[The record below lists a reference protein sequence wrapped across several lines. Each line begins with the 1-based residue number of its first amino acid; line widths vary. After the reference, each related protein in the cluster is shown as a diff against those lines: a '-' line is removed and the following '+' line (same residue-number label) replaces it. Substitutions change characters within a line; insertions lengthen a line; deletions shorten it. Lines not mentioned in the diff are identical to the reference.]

1 MRRSLLAFLVIG
13 CGEVHFVEPYPPQLF
28 RSKVQ
33 FTAMSIAEPVA
44 WMTILDLFI
53 EDADACA
60 SARQTTLAAVR
71 VAVASLGGNQLELA
85 AQDLAPD
92 CRVRGR
98 QPLDIAAVQGEL
110 AAAQAAFPGANVRP
124 VIFYIDNFDLTLP
137 PPIAAEVASA
147 RTLQPGQPAILWPIS
162 LPSVATQLNAERTTD
177 WTYAGDPDLSTRLT
191 TSLLTYLPL
200 QTTASVTSGP
210 VPLLDAAEL
219 ETTREFKV
227 CALPKDTN
235 IEDPPAIGATAIVD
249 RAHPP
254 TITFDLPQNVAVPKF
269 LFPTEPMTVLVEGC
283 TGNCDRYFIRE
294 PGDAPRPW
302 DLMTACAL
310 GYR

>member
-110 AAAQAAFPGANVRP
+110 AAAQAAFPGANVR
-124 VIFYIDNFDLTLP
+124 
-137 PPIAAEVASA
+137 
-147 RTLQPGQPAILWPIS
+147 
-162 LPSVATQLNAERTTD
+162 
-177 WTYAGDPDLSTRLT
+177 
-191 TSLLTYLPL
+191 
-200 QTTASVTSGP
+200 
-210 VPLLDAAEL
+210 
-219 ETTREFKV
+219 
-227 CALPKDTN
+227 
-235 IEDPPAIGATAIVD
+235 
-249 RAHPP
+249 
-254 TITFDLPQNVAVPKF
+254 
-269 LFPTEPMTVLVEGC
+269 
-283 TGNCDRYFIRE
+283 
-294 PGDAPRPW
+294 
-302 DLMTACAL
+302 
-310 GYR
+310 